1 MLTIL
6 YILISGAIV
15 SLIVMGLA
23 YRKAPL
29 DPYEKEEEE
38 KFLEEQNSKEPDY
51 KIQVVIDDG
60 EIDEDLGEED
70 SLNEEYQD

>member
-1 MLTIL
+1 MIIL
-6 YILISGAIV
+6 YILVIGTVI
-15 SLIVMGLA
+15 SLIIMGIA

-70 SLNEEYQD
+70 SLNEEDQD